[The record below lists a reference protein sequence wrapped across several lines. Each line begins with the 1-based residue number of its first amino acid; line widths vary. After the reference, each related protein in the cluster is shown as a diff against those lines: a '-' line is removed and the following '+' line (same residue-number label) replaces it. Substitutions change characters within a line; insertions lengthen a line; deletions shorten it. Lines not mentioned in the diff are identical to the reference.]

1 MRLGLLTSLF
11 GFAALVFSGFPGLAQ
26 LGVFSIAGL
35 LAAAATTRYVFPV
48 LAPDGA
54 PGAGLRAS
62 SAARAASPRR
72 RCRGCARWSPSLRSP
87 ALVALVVAAVAVA
100 RRARRR

>member
-1 MRLGLLTSLF
+1 MRLGLLTSLI

-35 LAAAATTRYVFPV
+35 VAAAATTRFVFPV

-54 PGAGLRAS
+54 PGAGLRAP
-62 SAARAASPRR
+62 ARPR
-72 RCRGCARWSPSLRSP
+72 
-87 ALVALVVAAVAVA
+87 
-100 RRARRR
+100 